1 MNEML
6 RKRIER
12 HLENLTDEQGY
23 QLLDF
28 VEFLES
34 KYGTASRQPTTFERL
49 TEGVE
54 DALRAGRIPA
64 AAIRETMHAVDSAS
78 KLMQRLAEAGRGA
91 VQELNRSLA
100 ESEGGAPAGTEDT
113 AEGGSPTPPPEPET
127 AAPETPE
134 APATEQRPPA

>member
-23 QLLDF
+23 QVLDF

-34 KYGTASRQPTTFERL
+34 KYGTATRPPSTFERF

-64 AAIRETMHAVDSAS
+64 VAIRETMHAVDSAS
-78 KLMQRLAEAGRGA
+78 RLMQRLSEAGRGA
-91 VQELNRSLA
+91 VEELGRSLA
-100 ESEGGAPAGTEDT
+100 TSETK
-113 AEGGSPTPPPEPET
+113 TPPPAPDTPGADDTNAPAEPDSAT
-127 AAPETPE
+127 ADE
-134 APATEQRPPA
+134 APAEPPPPA